1 MYRKGELAEIEK
13 ERIIT
18 IANNTHLGAGFEI
31 AMRDMEIRG
40 AGDVLGFK
48 QAGKSKDI
56 GLTLY
61 FRMLE
66 EKIAEIKDEK
76 SRKKPVK
83 IELELS
89 YSLDNSL
96 FLSELDKLNFFRE
109 IENIESL
116 EELDEME
123 EDIEVARRKLREG
136 NDTLPNLAT
145 SNSTL
150 ATLHLFLLLRAR
162 LIFSE
167 YRLESLKKV
176 GQNYI
181 FDFYDGTPVERIRAF
196 LERFDSKNHMIL
208 LSVKKIRTEVRYW
221 KTPQEFL
228 EEMVG

>member
-1 MYRKGELAEIEK
+1 MYRKPELAVIEK

-76 SRKKPVK
+76 QKKKPVK

-89 YSLDNSL
+89 YALDDSL
-96 FLSELDKLNFFRE
+96 FLSESDKLNFFRE
-109 IENIESL
+109 IENIETL
-116 EELDEME
+116 EELDAME
-123 EDIEVARRKLREG
+123 EEMLSR
-136 NDTLPNLAT
+136 N
-145 SNSTL
+145 NSSPSDDNSAL
-150 ATLHLFLLLRAR
+150 KNLFLLLRAR
-162 LIFSE
+162 LTFAE
-167 YRLESLKKV
+167 YGIESLKKV

-181 FDFYDGTPVERIRAF
+181 FDFYDGTKVEKVRAF
-196 LERFDSKNHMIL
+196 LDRFDAKNRMIL
-208 LSVKKIRTEVRYW
+208 LSVKKIRAEARYW
-221 KTPQEFL
+221 KTVQEFL
-228 EEMVG
+228 REMI

>member
-1 MYRKGELAEIEK
+1 MYRKPELAAIEK

-76 SRKKPVK
+76 QKKKPVK

-89 YSLDNSL
+89 YALDDSL
-96 FLSELDKLNFFRE
+96 FLSESDKLNFFRE
-109 IENIESL
+109 IENIETL
-116 EELDEME
+116 EELDAME
-123 EDIEVARRKLREG
+123 EEMME
-136 NDTLPNLAT
+136 
-145 SNSTL
+145 
-150 ATLHLFLLLRAR
+150 
-162 LIFSE
+162 
-167 YRLESLKKV
+167 
-176 GQNYI
+176 
-181 FDFYDGTPVERIRAF
+181 
-196 LERFDSKNHMIL
+196 
-208 LSVKKIRTEVRYW
+208 KI
-221 KTPQEFL
+221 
-228 EEMVG
+228 